1 MLEQSKIKRSLIAIS
16 AALVAGMCQ
25 PATAN
30 TLCVNSG
37 GTGGCKSTINA
48 AVIAAAP
55 GDTIQVAHGTYKE
68 DVVIPKS
75 LSLIGENQEN
85 TIIDA
90 TGKANGI
97 DIDGYGN
104 PGLSDVVVSGFT
116 VENANFAGILITN
129 ASYVTIS
136 DNEVVN
142 NDKGLVTTGPADT
155 CPGLPAYFQAG
166 EGLDCGEGIQLSGVD
181 HSILSGNDIEHNA
194 GGILVADDTG
204 PTHHNLIT
212 GNKVQHNAP
221 FDCGITIPSHSALGG
236 VFNNTVVGNDSSYNG
251 GPGVG
256 IFAPAPGRKAYG
268 NVVVNNRLTN
278 NGLPGVTMHN
288 HAAPG
293 VNGVPSTAPAVVFD
307 DNLIVG
313 NVISGNAP
321 DSADAATAGP
331 TGINIFSLAP
341 MKGTV
346 ISGNIIDDE
355 AIDIAI
361 KIPGT
366 AGQAPPVQIHL
377 NNLGNNDKAIGV
389 QDTGTAMVDA
399 TQNWWGCPGGPGDHG
414 CATVNGTGVLFT
426 PWLTKPIQGN

>member
-1 MLEQSKIKRSLIAIS
+1 MLEQSKNRISFIAIS
-16 AALVAGMCQ
+16 AVLVAGICV

-30 TLCVNSG
+30 TLCVNPG
-37 GTGGCKSTINA
+37 GTGGCSKTISA
-48 AVIAAAP
+48 AVLAAAP

-90 TGKANGI
+90 TGQANGI
-97 DIDGYGN
+97 DIDGHGN

-293 VNGVPSTAPAVVFD
+293 VNGVPAGAPAVMFD

-313 NVISGNAP
+313 NTISGNAA
-321 DSADAATAGP
+321 DTADAATAGP

-341 MKGTV
+341 MKGTI

-355 AIDIAI
+355 AVDIAI

-377 NNLGNNDKAIGV
+377 NNLLNDDKTIGV
-389 QDTGTAMVDA
+389 QDTGTAIVDA
-399 TQNWWGCPGGPGDHG
+399 TQNWWGCPAGPGGHG
-414 CATVNGTGVLFT
+414 CTTVNGPGVLFT